1 MSSLNTDLLFQ
12 LSGAPFKT
20 GMRDISMESMY
31 EYGTRAGVWRL
42 VRLFSSLGIK
52 VTLYAVGQSILKSPD
67 AAKAMVDA
75 GHEFCSHGYRWI
87 DHHTLP
93 MAVEKQQIGK
103 AIDAIEKV
111 TGSAPKGWFLG
122 RPSVSSKGLIAQVH
136 KERELEL
143 LYNSDA
149 YADDL
154 PWWVPHP
161 LEKSKGLLIIPHS
174 LVRAESSTHLYR

>member
-75 GHEFCSHGYRWI
+75 GHEYLASHGRYSFC
-87 DHHTLP
+87 
-93 MAVEKQQIGK
+93 Q
-103 AIDAIEKV
+103 
-111 TGSAPKGWFLG
+111 S
-122 RPSVSSKGLIAQVH
+122 
-136 KERELEL
+136 
-143 LYNSDA
+143 
-149 YADDL
+149 
-154 PWWVPHP
+154 
-161 LEKSKGLLIIPHS
+161 
-174 LVRAESSTHLYR
+174 